1 MREKEQNTYLYSAL
15 LFLFLFSS
23 SVLVSA
29 SYSGPTNTMSPESM
43 DAITLYE
50 SLVQDDLSALP
61 SFEAFSLALE
71 GYQSLKKQQFGIN
84 KDILTL
90 IDFSKAS
97 NEKRL
102 WIIDLKTGEVLI
114 HDWVAHG
121 KNSGSQFAEV
131 FSNTPNSNTSSLGF
145 YITGETYFGKHGLS
159 LYLNGMDKGFN
170 TNARKRAIVLHGADY
185 VSEDF
190 IRKYG
195 RLGRSFGCPSVSM
208 DIYKQVIETI
218 RDGSCMFIYYPDQKF
233 ISNSSV
239 LNSSAPLITAEMKKV
254 ETNTSDSNNL

>member
-1 MREKEQNTYLYSAL
+1 
-15 LFLFLFSS
+15 
-23 SVLVSA
+23 
-29 SYSGPTNTMSPESM
+29 
-43 DAITLYE
+43 
-50 SLVQDDLSALP
+50 
-61 SFEAFSLALE
+61 
-71 GYQSLKKQQFGIN
+71 
-84 KDILTL
+84 
-90 IDFSKAS
+90 
-97 NEKRL
+97 
-102 WIIDLKTGEVLI
+102 
-114 HDWVAHG
+114 
-121 KNSGSQFAEV
+121 
-131 FSNTPNSNTSSLGF
+131 
-145 YITGETYFGKHGLS
+145 
-159 LYLNGMDKGFN
+159 MDKGFN